1 MNSRACVSAIAC
13 LRVRTSVHARLAYVP
28 QQVREQRCV
37 ATCLAL
43 VASRESNALAKWAD
57 ASHRGKLA
65 EPSAFADAATVPA
78 DGLLKVRRR
87 NCGGRVTCTLF
98 LSVLAMVRMTI

>member
-1 MNSRACVSAIAC
+1 MRSRACVCAHPH
-13 LRVRTSVHARLAYVP
+13 VLAHVP

-43 VASRESNALAKWAD
+43 VASRESDAHAKWAD

-65 EPSAFADAATVPA
+65 EPSAFVDAATAPA

-87 NCGGRVTCTLF
+87 NCEGRVTCTF
-98 LSVLAMVRMTI
+98 VSVLAMARMTM